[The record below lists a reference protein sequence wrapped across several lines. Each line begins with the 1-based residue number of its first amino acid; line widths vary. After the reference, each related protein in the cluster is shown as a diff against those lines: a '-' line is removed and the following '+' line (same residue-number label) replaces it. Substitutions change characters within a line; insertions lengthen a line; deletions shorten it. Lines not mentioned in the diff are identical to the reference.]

1 MKIINYLKEAF
12 RLTSLIFTTLVML
25 NLVLQTDALTH
36 SLGYMLLIAA
46 ISGSLHFLIEDH
58 EKYSGQRILLNHG
71 IYLLIVC
78 LQITLANYLLHW
90 ELGFGGLLLNYVIVV
105 LIYLFIRF
113 IMYNNDLKEADK
125 INQFIQKRKQG

>member
-25 NLVLQTDALTH
+25 NFVLQTDALTH

-58 EKYSGQRILLNHG
+58 EKYSSQRILLNHG

-78 LQITLANYLLHW
+78 LQITLANRLLHW
-90 ELGFGGLLLNYVIVV
+90 KLGFGGLLLNYVIVV

-113 IMYNNDLKEADK
+113 IMYSNDLKEAEK